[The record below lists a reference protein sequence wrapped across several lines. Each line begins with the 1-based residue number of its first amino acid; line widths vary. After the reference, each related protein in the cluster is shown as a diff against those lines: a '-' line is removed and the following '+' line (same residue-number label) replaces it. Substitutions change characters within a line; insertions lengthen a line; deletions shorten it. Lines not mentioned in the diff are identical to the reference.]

1 MKNMFL
7 RYFMS
12 FFIIILLLGS
22 SSINEYNTVSEL
34 DYHKKIVLQN
44 NILTPKLIS
53 NYIGLN
59 NINTENNIPINPPAI
74 AVLDSGVYPHK
85 NLLYPQNKILAFK
98 DMINGFIEP
107 YDDFGHGTF
116 ISGVIAGNATKEF
129 SGISPHAKIV
139 AVKVIDENGESNQ
152 KVIGNAIEWV
162 IENKTKYNIK
172 IINMSFN
179 FHNKEPL
186 YNDEV
191 STMIRKAEKVG
202 ILVVCSSGNKSIY
215 SEDDTAMYPSN
226 VPGVISVGSLEYVS
240 PSGILDR
247 KKYIVADYSRKSY
260 GLVNDIKPTLIV
272 PGTNIRSLNSNTN
285 YTPGDKL
292 VIGNTYRIDTGTSI
306 SAAVVSGTLA
316 KLSEAH
322 PDKDMFYIKRLLFSY
337 TYLVPD
343 YNFSNVNR
351 FIYIN

>member
-1 MKNMFL
+1 
-7 RYFMS
+7 MS
-12 FFIIILLLGS
+12 FLIIILLLNCS
-22 SSINEYNTVSEL
+22 SMNKYNTSSDL
-34 DYHKKIVLQN
+34 TYHKKIDLQN

-53 NYIGLN
+53 NFIGLN
-59 NINTENNIPINPPAI
+59 NIKIKNNIPIQAPGI

-139 AVKVIDENGESNQ
+139 AVKVIDENGESN
-152 KVIGNAIEWV
+152 KKIIGNGIKWV
-162 IENKTKYNIK
+162 IKNKTKYNIK
-172 IINMSFN
+172 VINMSFN
-179 FHNKEPL
+179 FKNKESS
-186 YNDEV
+186 YNDEL
-191 STMIRKAEKVG
+191 STMIRKAEKSG

-215 SEDDTAMYPSN
+215 DKNDTAMYPSN
-226 VPGVISVGSLEYVS
+226 VPGVISVGSSEYVS
-240 PSGILDR
+240 SSGILDR
-247 KKYIVADYSRKSY
+247 KKYRIANYSRKSY

-272 PGTNIRSLNSNTN
+272 PGTNIRSLNSDTN
-285 YTPGDKL
+285 YKPGDKL

-306 SAAVVSGTLA
+306 SAAIISGVLA
-316 KLSEAH
+316 TFSEAN
-322 PDKDMFYIKRLLFSY
+322 PNKDMFYIKRLLFSY

-351 FIYIN
+351 YIYIN